1 MMSKMSHTKI
11 EYYRPPISKLSIN
24 INKLKFN
31 NTLKESYMMIRCDS
45 SQRLEGAMATPSS
58 ILAWRIP
65 GTEKSGRLWSMGSQ
79 RAGHS

>member
-45 SQRLEGAMATPSS
+45 SQRLEGAMATPSC